1 VKVALLAFV
10 GLFLGAIAGAV
21 VGAVVGLAWT
31 KVFETSGF
39 EGYSGMLVFST
50 FMPIG
55 ALLGAAPSGSAP
67 SARATAPHRRDE
79 GSGGAALVVPE

>member
-21 VGAVVGLAWT
+21 IGLGVGLAWT

-55 ALLGAAPSGSAP
+55 ALLGALGGAIGSA
-67 SARATAPHRRDE
+67 SSLRATVRRCCPKR
-79 GSGGAALVVPE
+79 SVATLK